1 MKQTLSIILLTLAAL
16 MQAMGGWMD
25 ILGVDKVTHIS
36 KTHLWTDALF
46 LVLLTIAI
54 NLVH

>member
-1 MKQTLSIILLTLAAL
+1 MKQTLSIILLTIAAL